1 MKLKIGQWVD
11 KANGGVVHDRYLV
24 MGRVIKDA
32 EMRTV
37 GAKGTS
43 MLSFSLSPG
52 REEDLVR
59 IKMWGYDALDYNG
72 LRKGTMMLL
81 DCYEDSREYQ
91 GKTYTDYIPLN
102 VMDVSE
108 KPGRGAGTGKR
119 AQKEVEPQDPMAGF
133 VDFTNHDDLPF

>member
-1 MKLKIGQWVD
+1 MKLKIGTWID
-11 KANGGVVHDRYLV
+11 KANGGVVHDRYLI

-37 GAKGTS
+37 GAKGIS
-43 MLSFSLSPG
+43 MLSFALSPG
-52 REEDLVR
+52 RDEDLVR

-72 LRKGTMMLL
+72 LRKGTVMLL

-102 VMDVSE
+102 VIDVAD
-108 KPGRGAGTGKR
+108 KPRQPGARSRTP
-119 AQKEVEPQDPMAGF
+119 KEVVPEDPMQGF
-133 VDFTNHDDLPF
+133 TDINSDDLPF